1 MQAPMTD
8 RTERG
13 ALVLGIGLTALA
25 ALSWS
30 TAGLFPRLVSTDVFT
45 TLFWRSALGGLSVLA
60 FQLVLN
66 HGKPVASLWQLTP
79 AEWGMSAMSAA
90 AMVTFIAAFYF
101 APIADVVFVYGAFP
115 TVTVLLSALLLRT
128 RIQRADV
135 LCSALVAVGVGIIL
149 WGQASLQSIVGTLMS
164 FSATLLFGL
173 MTVGIKR
180 FPDARMVKV
189 TYMGAFLSALAMA
202 PFASFMQTSMHDLGW
217 LWLYG
222 FLNIG
227 VGFGFYLLGVRRIKP
242 VLASVLCMIEIP
254 LAPLWAY
261 LLLGEQVGWQSL
273 VGGAVVLLAVSAS
286 LVWAGWRAA
295 PDAPAPSARS

>member
-1 MQAPMTD
+1 MKTKA
-8 RTERG
+8 ER
-13 ALVLGIGLTALA
+13 ANLWLGIALIVMA

-30 TAGLFPRLVSTDVFT
+30 SAGLFPRLVTTDMFT
-45 TLFWRSALGGLSVLA
+45 TLFWRSALGGVSVLA

-66 HGKPVASLWQLTP
+66 HGKAGADLWQLSR
-79 AEWGMSAMSAA
+79 AEWGMSVLSAA
-90 AMVTFIAAFYF
+90 AMITFIAAFYF
-101 APIADVVFVYGAFP
+101 APIADVAFIYGAFP
-115 TVTVLLSALLLRT
+115 MVTLVLSALLLHT
-128 RIQRADV
+128 QIQRADV
-135 LCSALVAVGVGIIL
+135 LSTVAVALGVTIIL
-149 WGQASLQSIVGTLMS
+149 WGQASLDNVFGSLMS

-189 TYMGAFLSALAMA
+189 TYMGAFLSALVMA
-202 PFASFMQTSMHDLGW
+202 PFADFVHTSAHDAGW

-242 VLASVLCMIEIP
+242 VLASLLCMIEIP

-261 LLLGEQVGWQSL
+261 LAFGDQVTRQSL
-273 VGGAVVLLAVSAS
+273 AGGAVILLAVMAN
-286 LVWAGWRAA
+286 LVWTARRAA
-295 PDAPAPSARS
+295 PVAPAPLTSS

>member
-13 ALVLGIGLTALA
+13 ALVQGIVLTALA

-66 HGKPVASLWQLTP
+66 HGKP
-79 AEWGMSAMSAA
+79 AA

>member
-1 MQAPMTD
+1 MRAD
-8 RTERG
+8 FVWG
-13 ALVLGIGLTALA
+13 VVLTTLG

-30 TAGLFPRLVSTDVFT
+30 TAGLFPRMVETDVFT
-45 TLFWRSALGGLSVLA
+45 TLFWRSALGGVSVLA
-60 FQLVLN
+60 FQMYLSR
-66 HGKPVASLWQLTP
+66 GKVHAALWQLSR
-79 AEWGMSAMSAA
+79 AEWGMSVLGAA
-90 AMVTFIAAFYF
+90 AMVTFIAAFFF
-101 APIADVVFVYGAFP
+101 APIADVVFIYGAFP
-115 TVTVLLSALLLRT
+115 TVTLLLSALLLRT
-128 RIQRADV
+128 PIQRSDV
-135 LCSALVAVGVGIIL
+135 LSSFLVALGVGIIL
-149 WGQASLQSIVGTLMS
+149 WGQASLDSVFGTLMS

-202 PFASFMQTSMHDLGW
+202 PFASFVHTSTHDIGW

-242 VLASVLCMIEIP
+242 VLASLLCMIEIP

-261 LLLGEQVGWQSL
+261 LAFGDQVSRQSL
-273 VGGAVVLLAVSAS
+273 AGGAVVLLAVTGS
-286 LVWAGWRAA
+286 LVWAGRRGV
-295 PDAPAPSARS
+295 PGAPAPLASS